1 MEFSFFKQLSSRP
14 NVKFSGFSTIKS
26 LTEGYVRGS
35 EDDNDGHIK
44 RGEGALLN
52 GNRGNL
58 RVTEFR

>member
-35 EDDNDGHIK
+35 EDDNGHSK
-44 RGEGALLN
+44 REEGALLN